1 MMKLLI
7 QLLLAIVFPLTSML
21 KVPDSMSTEV
31 GRQQV
36 AQGAPRNDPG
46 TPRGTSEPAGSRP
59 ESTCPPTETP
69 LTAINHGNESDF
81 TLGEYPIFFFYNPY
95 SPENLDLIEF
105 SLYDKGERRTIYK
118 TQIEPSENP
127 GIIQLRLP
135 EEADYALEVNQT
147 YRWYLTAYCSERRT
161 DGPDVE
167 INGWIHRKPMTE
179 ELEAALKN
187 PSIPQYITY
196 MNEGIWYDAVSLVGQ
211 SYASNPQNQAFK
223 EAWENLLQA
232 LGREHLSQ
240 EPLINPVV
248 SGEADE

>member
-1 MMKLLI
+1 
-7 QLLLAIVFPLTSML
+7 
-21 KVPDSMSTEV
+21 MSTEV

-196 MNEGIWYDAVSLVGQ
+196 MNEGIWYDAVSLVAQ